1 MKSELLSRVSQRAT
15 RAAALAWLV
24 VQVSDPLQAGG
35 GDWLQFRGPAG
46 SGVSDHAESVAAAPK
61 VAWEAAL
68 TGRGLS
74 CPIVVGDKVFIT
86 AASGAEQANLHVLCF
101 DAASGKRL
109 WERTLRATGR
119 TMSHKKTN
127 VAAPTPCSDGA
138 RVFALFSSN
147 DLAAFDLD
155 GNLLWLRGLMLDYAN
170 ASNSLGMASSPVV
183 AGGTLVV
190 QSENDSES
198 LALGI
203 DVNTGENRWR
213 LERPKAANWTS
224 AVVIDGTVAL
234 QSSKG
239 LTGIDPATG
248 KVKWD
253 YTDGASTIPSSA
265 VTREAIYV
273 PSNGITALA
282 PEQDATTQ
290 LWRADKLKPGTA
302 SPVVAGGALFIIN
315 SAGVLVKADLAT
327 GDEKWKLRLSGPFSG
342 SPVVSGGRLY
352 IANEKG
358 DLQVVDPTGDTEGKV
373 VHTVALDDTI
383 LCTPAVSGSA
393 LFVRSDSRL
402 WKLQ

>member
-1 MKSELLSRVSQRAT
+1 MKQKRFSRVPVNAT
-15 RAAALAWLV
+15 AVATLMWLAV
-24 VQVSDPLQAGG
+24 GASLQAG

-46 SGVSDHAESVAAAPK
+46 SGVSDHPESVSPAPK

-68 TGRGLS
+68 PGRGLS

-86 AASGAEQANLHVLCF
+86 AASGAEQASLHVLCF
-101 DAASGKRL
+101 EFASGKKL

-127 VAAPTPCSDGA
+127 VAAPTPCSDGS

-147 DLAAFDLD
+147 DLAAFDLE

-183 AGGTLVV
+183 VGETLVV

-203 DVNTGENRWR
+203 DVKTGENRWR
-213 LERPKAANWTS
+213 MERPKAANWTS
-224 AVVIDGTVAL
+224 AVVIGDTVAL

-239 LTGIDPATG
+239 LTGIDPLTG

-253 YTDGASTIPSSA
+253 YTDGAATIPSSA

-302 SPVVAGGALFIIN
+302 SPVVAGGALYIIN

-352 IANEKG
+352 VASEKG
-358 DLQVVDPTGDTEGKV
+358 DLQVVDPAGDAEGKV

-402 WKLQ
+402 WKIQ